1 MNLHPDKSTPWLL
14 GLTATLVLA
23 IGGALLLAPHAMHRG
38 NGVDLGSHASLLSE
52 IRAPAGA
59 LVAFGF
65 LMLGAT
71 LRRTWR
77 LLALRAGGLL
87 LLSYGLARLVSI
99 ALDGWPS
106 IVLVAAM
113 VVELLAGAALLLAA
127 RRTDFVQRD
136 RGASTVEDASPTEN
150 PS

>member
-1 MNLHPDKSTPWLL
+1 MIPNSAKCTPWLL
-14 GLTATLVLA
+14 GLTAPLVVA
-23 IGGALLLAPHAMHRG
+23 VGVSLLLAPHAMHRS
-38 NGVDLGSHASLLSE
+38 NGVDLGSQASLLSE

-65 LMLGAT
+65 LMLVAT

-77 LLALRAGGLL
+77 LLALSAGGLL
-87 LLSYGLARLVSI
+87 LLSYGLARLLSI

-106 IVLVAAM
+106 NLLVAAM
-113 VVELLAGAALLLAA
+113 GVELLAGAWLLLAA
-127 RRTDFVQRD
+127 WKTNSVQTG
-136 RGASTVEDASPTEN
+136 RGPETVQAFPAEI